1 MMAIATMLRKTTLL
15 PAEKESSTAPRTSVG
30 TGKAAQS
37 VARRNTHIFKYLKH
51 NRPLIA
57 LSLHCISKTIFYK
70 MKKLILFISI
80 LVVAAA
86 CQPPKKDKKTVF
98 ELPAVADIAMYQ
110 VNPRV
115 FAPDH
120 SLNAVAARIDSIR
133 ELGVNVMWVM
143 PIYPIGIEKGKNSPY
158 CIRDYK
164 AIAPEFGT
172 IDDFKNL
179 AAACHE
185 HGMGIILDWVA
196 NHTAWDHPW
205 VKEHPDWYTHDE
217 KADTIIHPRP
227 WDWYDVADLNYD
239 NADMRKAMIDAMK
252 FWIVEVGIDGF
263 RCDVA
268 DGVPA
273 DFWKEAIDT
282 LRQAASPRK
291 IVMLAEGKRPD
302 NFTVGGFDMN
312 YGWDYKDKLVEVFKG
327 ASAEELI
334 KADKAEYDSL
344 PDGKVKLR
352 FTTNH
357 DHATETEPCV
367 QFGNDRGAMAAYV
380 ASIFPHGGA
389 LIYGSQEVGYPEPIN
404 FFKYVAVN
412 WSAKPEIYK
421 EYKELID
428 LYNDEAALRKGS
440 LTTYPDKD
448 IFLFEKS
455 DGKERFLVAVNVRNE
470 QKSIRLPEA
479 WAGQEVDDEMADKD
493 ILLGDTLTLQPYQY
507 LILEK

>member
-1 MMAIATMLRKTTLL
+1 
-15 PAEKESSTAPRTSVG
+15 
-30 TGKAAQS
+30 
-37 VARRNTHIFKYLKH
+37 
-51 NRPLIA
+51 
-57 LSLHCISKTIFYK
+57 
-70 MKKLILFISI
+70 MKKLLLLVSI
-80 LVVAAA
+80 VAAVISCKPTQETKQVA
-86 CQPPKKDKKTVF
+86 F
-98 ELPAVADIAMYQ
+98 ELPAVEDIAMYQ

-133 ELGVNVMWVM
+133 DLGVNIMWVM

-158 CIRDYK
+158 CISDYK

-179 AAACHE
+179 ANVCHE

-239 NADMRKAMIDAMK
+239 NKDMRAAMIDAMK

-273 DFWKEAIDT
+273 DFWKDAIDQ
-282 LRQAASPRK
+282 LRAAAGNRK
-291 IVMLAEGKRPD
+291 IVMLAEGKRAD
-302 NFTVGGFDMN
+302 NFTIGGFDMN
-312 YGWDYKDKLVEVFKG
+312 YGWDYKDELVKVWKG
-327 ASAEELI
+327 ASAEDLF

-357 DHATETEPCV
+357 DHSTEVTPVKE
-367 QFGNDRGAMAAYV
+367 FTNERGSMAAYV

-389 LIYGSQEVGYPEPIN
+389 LIYGSQEVGYENPIN
-404 FFKYVAVN
+404 FFKFVPVDWTAN
-412 WSAKPEIYK
+412 ANLYK
-421 EYKELID
+421 EYQHLIG
-428 LYNDEAALRKGS
+428 LYNEYPALRIAKP
-440 LTTYPDKD
+440 TYYPDQN
-448 IFLFEKS
+448 ILLFEKA
-455 DGKERFLVAVNVRNE
+455 DDKAHFLIAVNVRN
-470 QKSIRLPEA
+470 
-479 WAGQEVDDEMADKD
+479 QENKMAAPDGLKGKKAINMETEEKLTIPD
-493 ILLGDTLTLQPYQY
+493 VIQLKPFEYQILK
-507 LILEK
+507 LE

>member
-1 MMAIATMLRKTTLL
+1 MKNLL
-15 PAEKESSTAPRTSVG
+15 
-30 TGKAAQS
+30 
-37 VARRNTHIFKYLKH
+37 L
-51 NRPLIA
+51 
-57 LSLHCISKTIFYK
+57 CISI
-70 MKKLILFISI
+70 
-80 LVVAAA
+80 VAAVISCKPA
-86 CQPPKKDKKTVF
+86 KEAKQMTF
-98 ELPAVADIAMYQ
+98 EMPAVADIAMYQ

-133 ELGVNVMWVM
+133 DLGVNVMWVM

-158 CIRDYK
+158 CISDYK

-179 AAACHE
+179 AKVCHE

-205 VKEHPDWYTHDE
+205 VKAHPDWYTHDE
-217 KADTIIHPRP
+217 KTDTIIHPRP

-239 NADMRKAMIDAMK
+239 NKDMRAAMIDAMK

-273 DFWKEAIDT
+273 DFWKDAIDQ
-282 LRQAASPRK
+282 LRTAAGDRK
-291 IVMLAEGKRPD
+291 IVMLAEGKRSD

-312 YGWDYKDKLVEVFKG
+312 YGWDYKDELVKVWKG
-327 ASAEELI
+327 APVSDLI

-344 PDGKVKLR
+344 PAGKVKMR

-357 DHATETEPCV
+357 DHSTEATPC
-367 QFGNDRGAMAAYV
+367 QEFTNDRGAMAAYV
-380 ASIFPHGGA
+380 ATIFPHGGA

-404 FFKYVAVN
+404 FFKFVPVD
-412 WSAKPEIYK
+412 WTAKPEIYK
-421 EYKELID
+421 EYQHLIG
-428 LYNDEAALRKGS
+428 LYNDHPALRKGKM
-440 LTTYPDKD
+440 TAYPDND
-448 IFLFEKS
+448 VLVFEKT
-455 DGKERFLVAVNVRNE
+455 DAAERFLVATNLRNE
-470 QKSIRLPEA
+470 QKTISLPENWVNSQA
-479 WAGQEVDDEMADKD
+479 QDQATGQNVQ
-493 ILLGDTLTLQPYQY
+493 LGNTLTLMPFQY
-507 LILEK
+507 FIFAQ

>member
-1 MMAIATMLRKTTLL
+1 
-15 PAEKESSTAPRTSVG
+15 
-30 TGKAAQS
+30 
-37 VARRNTHIFKYLKH
+37 
-51 NRPLIA
+51 
-57 LSLHCISKTIFYK
+57 
-70 MKKLILFISI
+70 MKKLLLLVSI
-80 LVVAAA
+80 VAAVISCKPTQETKQVA
-86 CQPPKKDKKTVF
+86 F
-98 ELPAVADIAMYQ
+98 ELPAVEDIAMYQ

-133 ELGVNVMWVM
+133 DLGVNVMWVM

-158 CIRDYK
+158 CISDYK

-179 AAACHE
+179 AKVCHE

-205 VKEHPDWYTHDE
+205 VKAHPDWYTHDE
-217 KADTIIHPRP
+217 KTDTIIHPRP

-239 NADMRKAMIDAMK
+239 NKDMRAAMIDAMK

-273 DFWKEAIDT
+273 DFWKDAIDQ
-282 LRQAASPRK
+282 LRTAAGDRK
-291 IVMLAEGKRPD
+291 IVMLAEGKRSD

-312 YGWDYKDKLVEVFKG
+312 YGWDYKDELVKVWKG
-327 ASAEELI
+327 APVSDLI

-344 PDGKVKLR
+344 PAGKVKMR

-357 DHATETEPCV
+357 DHSTEATPC
-367 QFGNDRGAMAAYV
+367 QEFTNDRGAMAAYV
-380 ASIFPHGGA
+380 ATIFPHGGA

-404 FFKYVAVN
+404 FFKFVPVD
-412 WSAKPEIYK
+412 WTAKPEIYK
-421 EYKELID
+421 EYQKLIS
-428 LYNDEAALRKGS
+428 LYNDHPALRKGDM
-440 LTTYPDKD
+440 TAFPDND
-448 IFLFEKS
+448 VLVFEKK
-455 DGKERFLVAVNVRNE
+455 DAAERFLVVANLRNE
-470 QKSIRLPEA
+470 QKAVNVPADWMNRQA
-479 WAGQEVDDEMADKD
+479 QDQGTGQNVQ
-493 ILLGDTLTLQPYQY
+493 LGNTLTLTPFQY
-507 LILEK
+507 FIFAQ

>member
-1 MMAIATMLRKTTLL
+1 
-15 PAEKESSTAPRTSVG
+15 
-30 TGKAAQS
+30 
-37 VARRNTHIFKYLKH
+37 
-51 NRPLIA
+51 
-57 LSLHCISKTIFYK
+57 
-70 MKKLILFISI
+70 MKKLLLLVSI
-80 LVVAAA
+80 VAAVISCKPTQETKQVA
-86 CQPPKKDKKTVF
+86 F
-98 ELPAVADIAMYQ
+98 ELPAVEDIAMYQ

-133 ELGVNVMWVM
+133 DLGVNIMWVM

-158 CIRDYK
+158 CISDYK

-179 AAACHE
+179 AKVCHE

-205 VKEHPDWYTHDE
+205 VKEHPEWYTHDE

-239 NADMRKAMIDAMK
+239 NKDMRAAMIDAMK

-273 DFWKEAIDT
+273 DFWKDAIDQ
-282 LRQAASPRK
+282 LRAAAGDRK
-291 IVMLAEGKRPD
+291 IVMLAEGKRAD
-302 NFTVGGFDMN
+302 NFTIGGFDMN
-312 YGWDYKDKLVEVFKG
+312 YGWDYKDELVKVWKG
-327 ASAEELI
+327 ASAEDLF

-344 PDGKVKLR
+344 PAGKVKMR

-357 DHATETEPCV
+357 DHSTEATPCKE
-367 QFGNDRGAMAAYV
+367 FTNDRGAMAAYV

-389 LIYGSQEVGYPEPIN
+389 LIYSSQEVGYPEPIN
-404 FFKYVAVN
+404 FFKYVPVD
-412 WSAKPEIYK
+412 WTAKPEIYN
-421 EYKELID
+421 EYEDLIE
-428 LYNDEAALRKGS
+428 LYNEHPALRKD
-440 LTTYPDKD
+440 TMTAYPDKD
-448 IFLFEKS
+448 VLVFEKT
-455 DGKERFLVAVNVRNE
+455 DAAEQFLVLVNVRNT
-470 QKSIRLPEA
+470 QSTVAIPES
-479 WAGQEVDDEMADKD
+479 WVGVSTEDEVTDQEIKLEGQ
-493 ILLGDTLTLQPYQY
+493 ITLAPFQY

>member
-1 MMAIATMLRKTTLL
+1 
-15 PAEKESSTAPRTSVG
+15 
-30 TGKAAQS
+30 
-37 VARRNTHIFKYLKH
+37 
-51 NRPLIA
+51 
-57 LSLHCISKTIFYK
+57 
-70 MKKLILFISI
+70 MKKLLLFISI
-80 LVVAAA
+80 VAAVVSCKPTQETKQVA
-86 CQPPKKDKKTVF
+86 F
-98 ELPAVADIAMYQ
+98 ELPAVEDIAMYQ

-115 FAPDH
+115 FAPEN
-120 SLNAVAARIDSIR
+120 SLNAVADRIDSIR

-172 IDDFKNL
+172 IDDFRHL
-179 AAACHE
+179 TEVCHE

-205 VKEHPDWYTHDE
+205 VKDHPDWYTHDE
-217 KADTIIHPRP
+217 QADTIIHPRP
-227 WDWYDVADLNYD
+227 WDWFDVADLNYD
-239 NADMRKAMIDAMK
+239 NKDMRATMIDAMK
-252 FWIVEVGIDGF
+252 FWITEVGIDGF

-273 DFWKEAIDT
+273 DFWKEAIDE
-282 LRQAASPRK
+282 LRTAAGERK

-312 YGWDYKDKLVEVFKG
+312 YGWDYKDVLVKVFKG

-344 PDGKVKLR
+344 PAGKVKLR

-357 DHATETEPCV
+357 DHSTEVTPCV
-367 QFGNDRGAMAAYV
+367 EFTNDRGAMAAYV

-404 FFKYVAVN
+404 FFRYVAVD
-412 WSAKPEIYK
+412 WTAKPEIYK
-421 EYKELID
+421 EYEELIE
-428 LYNDEAALRKGS
+428 LYNEHPALRKGS
-440 LTTYPDKD
+440 MTAYPDKD
-448 IFLFEKS
+448 VLMFEKV
-455 DGKERFLVAVNVRNE
+455 DAAERFLVVVNVRNE
-470 QKSIRLPEA
+470 QHAIQTPEN
-479 WAGQEVDDEMADKD
+479 WAGHSAENEMTDRD
-493 ILLGDTLTLQPYQY
+493 IKLEDTITLEPFQY
-507 LILEK
+507 LILKY